1 MCLFIILLDCFYLS
15 ADLFVCVEVDSYGH
29 YFRKAK
35 SKLVCNSANPR
46 WNEQFIIELEGSQ
59 NLRILLYEESQDRA
73 ILRAKFTQKVC
84 NCIHSHDRVLLPMC
98 KLHTSRIF
106 IENVID
112 SCCDCWNMMFHWLF
126 LGSLPLEWTWSKAC
140 IIQFLCHV
148 QYTDYSKT
156 QSVIYKGTVGVW
168 LVSKKNAGKP

>member
-1 MCLFIILLDCFYLS
+1 MCLFIILLDCFYLLT
-15 ADLFVCVEVDSYGH
+15 DLFVCIEVDSYGH

-73 ILRAKFTQKVC
+73 ILRAKFTQKVR
-84 NCIHSHDRVLLPMC
+84 NCIHSHGRVLIPMC

-106 IENVID
+106 LENLIVAV
-112 SCCDCWNMMFHWLF
+112 MV
-126 LGSLPLEWTWSKAC
+126 ET
-140 IIQFLCHV
+140 
-148 QYTDYSKT
+148 
-156 QSVIYKGTVGVW
+156 
-168 LVSKKNAGKP
+168 

>member
-1 MCLFIILLDCFYLS
+1 MYTLILLLYFPVLSCVWSPKKHIKWDIGFFMSVFIVRLTSAFLLMCLFITLLDCFYLS
-15 ADLFVCVEVDSYGH
+15 TDLFVCVEVDSYGH

-46 WNEQFIIELEGSQ
+46 WNEQFVIELEGSQ

-84 NCIHSHDRVLLPMC
+84 NCIHSHDRVLIPMC

-106 IENVID
+106 
-112 SCCDCWNMMFHWLF
+112 L
-126 LGSLPLEWTWSKAC
+126 
-140 IIQFLCHV
+140 
-148 QYTDYSKT
+148 
-156 QSVIYKGTVGVW
+156 
-168 LVSKKNAGKP
+168 